1 MRVERGAE
9 ERGRMPAGDG
19 GGEAR
24 RAKRRGVGSWP
35 FRVLVYGF
43 LLVLA
48 TYVLFPF
55 AWMLST
61 ALKTE
66 AEALAIPPTWIPRE
80 PTLESVIG
88 IWIRKNF
95 GVYFFNSTVV
105 SLATAVLSV
114 FFGALAGYGFSRF
127 SFPGRRTLIGFFLA
141 TQMLP
146 GVLLV
151 GPYFQM
157 LTAIG
162 LYDTRTGLVIA
173 FLTICLPFATWTM
186 KGFIDGVPP
195 EMDEAALVD
204 GCSRLGVFLRIIL
217 PVLGPG
223 MVATILFAFL
233 LAWGDLLWALCLTTS
248 EETMT
253 VTLGIART
261 VGEFRIIWP
270 MLMAGSLLGG
280 LPAILLY
287 LFLQR
292 FLVAGLTAG
301 ALRE

>member
-1 MRVERGAE
+1 MARSEQRREPMVASGGRRQHSRERRQGQ
-9 ERGRMPAGDG
+9 G
-19 GGEAR
+19 G
-24 RAKRRGVGSWP
+24 WP
-35 FRVLVYGF
+35 FRVLIYGF
-43 LLVLA
+43 LLVVA

-61 ALKTE
+61 ALKSE

-80 PTLESVIG
+80 PTLDSITG
-88 IWIRKNF
+88 IWVRKNF
-95 GVYFFNSTVV
+95 GVYFFNSTVI

-127 SFPGRRTLIGFFLA
+127 HFPGRQVLIGFFLA

-151 GPYFQM
+151 GPYFKM
-157 LTAIG
+157 LNAVG

-223 MVATILFAFL
+223 MVATILFSFL

-248 EETMT
+248 ENMIT

-301 ALRE
+301 ALKE